1 MLKSNDGLFGDED
14 KRNIINEIKDITTPV
29 RPNDFIHIQINFL
42 LKMLLKQPSNAPDYR
57 IESEY
62 KERVINNLYASNAQP
77 FKSTEQ
83 QLGKFFQ
90 SIIRKLVIFRDE
102 VLIDFQEG
110 VIQDDSKKIPE

>member
-1 MLKSNDGLFGDED
+1 MFGDGD
-14 KRNIINEIKDITTPV
+14 RRKIIDEIRDVTTPV

-42 LKMLLKQPSNAPDYR
+42 LKMLLKKNSAPDYR
-57 IESEY
+57 IA
-62 KERVINNLYASNAQP
+62 KEFKARVIGELYSSDAQP

-102 VLIDFQEG
+102 VLVDFQEG